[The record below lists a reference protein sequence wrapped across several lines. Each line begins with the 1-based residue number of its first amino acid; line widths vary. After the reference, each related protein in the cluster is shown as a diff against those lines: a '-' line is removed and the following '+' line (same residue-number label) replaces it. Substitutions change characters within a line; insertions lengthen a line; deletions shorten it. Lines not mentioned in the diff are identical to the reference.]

1 MASTEEELGKL
12 RDGIDRIDGE
22 VLRLLSERAQLA
34 QRVGEIKHGSKQ
46 HAGPSQV
53 LLGPLGGG
61 GREAASS
68 GGAAIY
74 RPEREAQVLRRITAT
89 NPGPLPD
96 TAVRTIFREV
106 MSACLALEQPLRI
119 AYFGP
124 AGTFTESAAKKHFG
138 SAPAFTP
145 CLTIDDVFR
154 AVESGQADYGV
165 VPVENSTEG
174 SVGRTLDLLLT
185 TPLMICGEVNLR
197 IHQNLM
203 SRTASLDGVTKLY
216 SHAQSLAQCHEWLN
230 RNLARVDGVPIARVP
245 VASNAEAARMAARDA
260 QACAIAGEAAARLY
274 ELNILAANIEDDPN
288 NTTRF
293 IALAGH
299 DAGPSGHDK
308 TSFVCSAQ
316 NKPGAVHDLL
326 TPLKTHGVSMSRFES
341 RPARGFGNSRW
352 EYVFFVDIEGHR
364 QDAKLAAAL
373 DDLRGC
379 VGFLKELGSYPKAS

>member
-1 MASTEEELGKL
+1 MADEQKELGAL
-12 RDGIDRIDGE
+12 RERIDALDNDM
-22 VLRLLSERAQLA
+22 LRLLSERAQLA
-34 QRVGEIKHGSKQ
+34 HRIGEIKHGN
-46 HAGPSQV
+46 
-53 LLGPLGGG
+53 L
-61 GREAASS
+61 
-68 GGAAIY
+68 Y
-74 RPEREAQVLRRITAT
+74 RPEREAQVLKRIAET
-89 NPGPLPD
+89 NPGPLPEG
-96 TAVRTIFREV
+96 AVRTIFREV

-138 SAPAFTP
+138 SAPTFTP
-145 CLTIDDVFR
+145 YLTIDDVFR

-174 SVGRTLDLLLT
+174 SVGRTLDLMLT
-185 TPLMICGEVNLR
+185 SPLMICGEVNLR

-203 SRTASLDGVTKLY
+203 TRAASLDGVKKLY

-230 RNLARVDGVPIARVP
+230 RNLPNLPRVP
-245 VASNAEAARMAARDA
+245 VASNAEAARMAVQDHE
-260 QACAIAGEAAARLY
+260 ACAIAGEAAARLY
-274 ELNILAANIEDDPN
+274 ELNILATNIEDDPN

-293 IALAGH
+293 VALSGH
-299 DAGPSGHDK
+299 DAGPSGNGQDK

-326 TPLKTHGVSMSRFES
+326 TPLKQHGVSMSRFES

-352 EYVFFVDIEGHR
+352 EYVFFVDIDGHR

-379 VGFLKELGSYPKAS
+379 VGFLKELGSYPRASQ

>member
-1 MASTEEELGKL
+1 MASTEEELGAL
-12 RDGIDRIDGE
+12 RQRIDAIDNHM
-22 VLRLLSERAQLA
+22 LQLLSERAQLA
-34 QRVGEIKHGSKQ
+34 HRIGEIKHGN
-46 HAGPSQV
+46 
-53 LLGPLGGG
+53 L
-61 GREAASS
+61 
-68 GGAAIY
+68 Y
-74 RPEREAQVLRRITAT
+74 RPEREAQVLKRIAAT
-89 NPGPLPD
+89 NPGPLPE

-138 SAPAFTP
+138 SAPTFTP
-145 CLTIDDVFR
+145 YLTIDDVFR

-174 SVGRTLDLLLT
+174 SVGRTLDLMLT
-185 TPLMICGEVNLR
+185 SPLMICGEVNLR

-203 SRTASLDGVTKLY
+203 TRAASLEGVKKLY

-230 RNLARVDGVPIARVP
+230 RNLPNLPRVP
-245 VASNAEAARMAARDA
+245 VASNAEAARMAAQDPE
-260 QACAIAGEAAARLY
+260 ACAIAGEAAARLY

-293 IALAGH
+293 VALAGH
-299 DAGPSGHDK
+299 DAGPSGNGQDK

-326 TPLKTHGVSMSRFES
+326 TPLKQHGVSMSRFES

-352 EYVFFVDIEGHR
+352 EYVFFVDIDGHR
-364 QDAKLAAAL
+364 QDAKLSAAL

-379 VGFLKELGSYPKAS
+379 VGFLKELGSYPRASQ